1 MMRMVKKIGKALKKF
16 VRDPKGSISDVVKLA
31 IAAIVAAALI
41 PTAVTQVSTVNT
53 TGWDQTAA
61 TLWPLVPVFLVLGI
75 ALVFF
80 KIVEKK
86 I

>member
-1 MMRMVKKIGKALKKF
+1 MMRTVKKLEKHVKRF
-16 VRDPKGSISDVVKLA
+16 VKDPKGEISDIVKLS

-53 TGWDQTAA
+53 SGWNQTAA

-80 KIVEKK
+80 KIVQKK